1 MRRYLNKS
9 QLLIRPGARKNS
21 LSECYFSMCY
31 LSLGRTALSGEN
43 VFNMQINSIM
53 ATDQRLTCRYFYGSH
68 VLLFRRKGKFLSPFF
83 VPIAVEILFLIEQ
96 ISGVTFDQ

>member
-9 QLLIRPGARKNS
+9 QLLIGPGARKNS
-21 LSECYFSMCY
+21 LNECYFSMCY

-53 ATDQRLTCRYFYGSH
+53 ANQRLTCRYFYGSH

-96 ISGVTFDQ
+96 ISGVTCDQ